1 MARAAAAPPPQY
13 TAPAVSETPEPFEI
27 HTHLTLLYQKQGE
40 LVQAL
45 TLMQAQ
51 LNKLTAAATAAG
63 GGGTGGGS

>member
-51 LNKLTAAATAAG
+51 LNKLTAAAAG

>member
-40 LVQAL
+40 MVQAL

-51 LNKLTAAATAAG
+51 INKLTG
-63 GGGTGGGS
+63 GGG